1 MVRNTGHI
9 GAMPGSY
16 FLWIS
21 LDSRGLAPDAGA

>member
-21 LDSRGLAPDAGA
+21 LDSRGLALDAGA